1 METIRFNKE
10 KIKRLCIQCL
20 ALLIALIL
28 MGFLYF
34 NSSYSSE
41 GFLFFG
47 FALSLF
53 GGAILVT
60 SWSNEID
67 ELKAEVKVRY
77 AYREQNGTITSATN
91 IYKYSV
97 LKSLKNPVE
106 QYTETINDLIQGY
119 IGVNPNP

>member
-67 ELKAEVKVRY
+67 RLNRQNAEIKKELIRIDLAM
-77 AYREQNGTITSATN
+77 N
-91 IYKYSV
+91 IYA
-97 LKSLKNPVE
+97 E
-106 QYTETINDLIQGY
+106 
-119 IGVNPNP
+119 